1 MRRGSTAEHRRGES
15 PGGNDKARERHLP
28 RQPDSRILPTMSD
41 TQSRRCLAILG
52 LVLGLLLTTS
62 SAFAQSSR
70 AGRASVVTFD
80 GHVAEWPVDVVAV
93 ADQDYLYL
101 RFMFPG
107 ERISMQAGEHT
118 TSIWLDLDSNPETGL
133 RGVSPAEARNFGFDL
148 EIQFSPRNSERSS
161 PDRGCVVYVLSSDQ
175 SFRKIGHAEIGVAAL
190 PTHAA
195 ENFEVRIPRYL
206 PDVAGLPMEGFRS
219 TGTTSGMVV
228 ELNNQ
233 GRLLRSGQPFTAAMP
248 ASRGAPPTFSATI
261 PPKVR
266 PSVRVLSFNVQR
278 SAPIANPEPFARLIR
293 AADPDVILLQEWDE
307 GNAADLE
314 AWFTRNV
321 SNTTPW
327 FTLRGA
333 GQGVAIVSRLPMRPL
348 DPLELTGT
356 SGPVRALSAIVR
368 LGTTEIAVT
377 SVHLKCCG
385 TFGSPEDQ
393 TRLDEAGLINAV
405 LAAGYAARPPAVRVI
420 GGDFNL
426 VGSTDPMSSLRHA
439 LDRDGSDLGI
449 ALPLAL
455 GTPAALTWR
464 DAASPF
470 SPSRLDYFLYSD
482 ASASILNAFVLDTAI
497 LSDNSLN
504 AAGLQ
509 RGDSAASDH
518 LPIIVDIR
526 AR

>member
-1 MRRGSTAEHRRGES
+1 
-15 PGGNDKARERHLP
+15 
-28 RQPDSRILPTMSD
+28 MSD
-41 TQSRRCLAILG
+41 TRFTRCLVTVG
-52 LVLGLLLTTS
+52 LVLGLVL
-62 SAFAQSSR
+62 SAASAHAQSAR
-70 AGRASVVTFD
+70 GRGPAIVFD
-80 GHVAEWPVDVVAV
+80 GQVAEWPVDVVAL

-148 EIQFSPRNSERSS
+148 EIQFSPRNSERES
-161 PDRGCVVYVLSSDQ
+161 PDRGCAAYVLSSDQ
-175 SFRKIGHAEIGVAAL
+175 SFRKISHAEIGVAAL

-195 ENFEVRIPRYL
+195 EHFEVRIPRYL
-206 PDVAGLPMEGFRS
+206 PEVAGLPIEGFRS

-233 GRLLRSGQPFTAAMP
+233 GRLLRSGPPFSATMP
-248 ASRGAPPTFSATI
+248 PSRAAPPTFSATI
-261 PPKVR
+261 PPKVS
-266 PSVRVLSFNVQR
+266 PTVRVMSFNVQR
-278 SAPIANPEPFARLIR
+278 SAPASNPEPFARLIR

-314 AWFTRNV
+314 AWFSQNV
-321 SNTTPW
+321 SSTTPW

-356 SGPVRALSAIVR
+356 SGPVRALSAVVR
-368 LGTTEIAVT
+368 LGTTEFAVT
-377 SVHLKCCG
+377 SLHLKCCG
-385 TFGSPEDQ
+385 TLGSPEDQ
-393 TRLDEAGLINAV
+393 TRLEEAGLINAV
-405 LAAGYAARPPAVRVI
+405 LAAAYAARPPAVRVI
-420 GGDFNL
+420 GGDLNL
-426 VGSTDPMSSLRHA
+426 VGSTEPLTALRQA
-439 LDRDGSDLGI
+439 LDRDGSDLSPVM
-449 ALPLAL
+449 PLSL
-455 GTPAALTWR
+455 GAPAAITWR

-482 ASASILNAFVLDTAI
+482 ASATIINAFVIDTSI
-497 LSDNSLN
+497 MSDNSLT
-504 AAGLQ
+504 ASGLQ

-518 LPIIVDIR
+518 LPIIMDIR